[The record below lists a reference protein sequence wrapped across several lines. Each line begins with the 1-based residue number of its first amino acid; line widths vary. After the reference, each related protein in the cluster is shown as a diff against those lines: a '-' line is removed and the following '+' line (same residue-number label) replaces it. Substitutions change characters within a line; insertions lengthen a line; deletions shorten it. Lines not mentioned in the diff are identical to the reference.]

1 MRSDETIIDR
11 GRGPEI
17 KGTRITVFDVLD
29 YLLVGWAPARIAAWL
44 GVSTDQVQA
53 AVDYI
58 EERRIEVLRDYLTIL
73 ERLRRG
79 NPPEVQARVEGG
91 HARFQELVKQVREAR
106 AAGAADVSDLIRRHR
121 EAAATGAGNGA
132 GDGRQ

>member
-73 ERLRRG
+73 D
-79 NPPEVQARVEGG
+79 AC
-91 HARFQELVKQVREAR
+91 
-106 AAGAADVSDLIRRHR
+106 
-121 EAAATGAGNGA
+121 AAATRRKFRRASRAGTRAFRNW
-132 GDGRQ
+132 